1 MANTRLVK
9 WNIGDIYFSII
20 GGGASLLKYADFLL
34 LLLFVC
40 LFGWVVLFLSDSHRT
55 M

>member
-20 GGGASLLKYADFLL
+20 GGGASLLRYADFVVVVVIC
-34 LLLFVC
+34 LFVW
-40 LFGWVVLFLSDSHRT
+40 LVVFVLI
-55 M
+55 